1 MRVLIAK
8 GIEVPGPAPV
18 GVLTGEEDVIM
29 ARGNGIF
36 RSWCSGGRRAVRR
49 GTVPWIPSLVAALL
63 IPLEPNF
70 AAGQEPTNNSSRV
83 RATVVVA
90 YEGIDTIPIPVLV
103 ERYRRELEASEDLTS
118 ETRRILFSMLTGYS
132 VQVEPNRFEE
142 LVAALEAIVRGED
155 VDSEVRSDA
164 ASLLA
169 VAAEADLPKPRPE
182 LTELILRL
190 YPDVDDE
197 LVRRY
202 LMSSMA
208 QLADRDRALA
218 FLRKIAEQE
227 KDSFPDEACKA
238 IRVLLAAGP
247 DGPRIIREI
256 RDAKS
261 ARNEGIQRV
270 VDFLVEDGF
279 KVWPPC

>member
-1 MRVLIAK
+1 
-8 GIEVPGPAPV
+8 
-18 GVLTGEEDVIM
+18 
-29 ARGNGIF
+29 
-36 RSWCSGGRRAVRR
+36 
-49 GTVPWIPSLVAALL
+49 
-63 IPLEPNF
+63 
-70 AAGQEPTNNSSRV
+70 
-83 RATVVVA
+83 
-90 YEGIDTIPIPVLV
+90 
-103 ERYRRELEASEDLTS
+103 
-118 ETRRILFSMLTGYS
+118 
-132 VQVEPNRFEE
+132 
-142 LVAALEAIVRGED
+142 
-155 VDSEVRSDA
+155 
-164 ASLLA
+164 
-169 VAAEADLPKPRPE
+169 PKPRPE

-279 KVWPPC
+279 KVWPPCWAGRGARSSACRWSGAHSARTPPNRVRRAAASRGSAPFPAFVTTHWRVASPSSASRTS